1 MDSELTAQN
10 ERYLIELV
18 SAGVYA
24 SRAAALNAAVEALMV
39 RAEDAFGSPV
49 GSASNRDA
57 ATAALEPSE
66 SHPVDDDHWRRLDRL
81 VEENQRWSRGS
92 ATLTASAP

>member
-39 RAEDAFGSPV
+39 RAEDACGLPV
-49 GSASNRDA
+49 GSVSNRDA
-57 ATAALEPSE
+57 ATASLEPSE

-81 VEENQRWSRGS
+81 VEENQRWSRSS
-92 ATLTASAP
+92 ATLTASAT

>member
-39 RAEDAFGSPV
+39 RAEDAFGLPL
-49 GSASNRDA
+49 GSVSSRDA
-57 ATAALEPSE
+57 ATTSLEPSE